1 MMQFSVKNHEV
12 QTVKQLIKYIQFVKK
27 VKIKNNTHVKKTHP
41 KKVYLQISA
50 TQKNVPP
57 SALPLN
63 LSYSAVS
70 TGKKTNAV
78 RTTRKMQCISLLD
91 AVRHYAFLYGMKKN
105 ANTEKVNAVRKYT
118 NLQYSIINNAI
129 QS

>member
-1 MMQFSVKNHEV
+1 MLRKH
-12 QTVKQLIKYIQFVKK
+12 IR
-27 VKIKNNTHVKKTHP
+27 

-57 SALPLN
+57 PSALPLN
-63 LSYSAVS
+63 LPYSEVS

-78 RTTRKMQCISLLD
+78 RTTGKMQCISLRD
-91 AVRHYAFLYGMKKN
+91 AVRHYAFLFGMKKN

-118 NLQYSIINNAI
+118 NVQYSIITNAV
-129 QS
+129 QL